1 MAETNKANSELN
13 SILLASKFSGE
24 LDKIVTQKSVTGF
37 FADNIFRAKF
47 VGAQTVIVPDI
58 NFVGLA
64 NYNHDTGFAKGQTTI
79 KQESYTLSKDR
90 GRALQIDR
98 EDMDETGIANL
109 AGQVLGEFVRT
120 KVVPEMDAYV
130 ISKLAGVAATK
141 EHSVAGWEG
150 NEVYSKFTTAVNNV
164 QGRAGFGEELVAF
177 VDPAFYA
184 ALMNS
189 TEITRQITVSDFK
202 QGEVNLKVKS
212 INGVAIIPV
221 AADRMKT
228 AYTFDDAGF
237 KAADGAKDIGLL
249 VLPKKGAS
257 LVKKTETMRI
267 FTPEQ
272 NKDADA
278 YQFNYR
284 LHYDV
289 FVKKS
294 NLDFIE
300 AVVSV

>member
-1 MAETNKANSELN
+1 MSLN
-13 SILLASKFSGE
+13 NLATATKFSSE
-24 LDKIVTQKSVTGF
+24 LDKMVAQKSVTGF
-37 FADNIFRAKF
+37 FADNAFRAKF
-47 VGAQTVIVPDI
+47 VGAKTVIVPDI
-58 NFVGLA
+58 DFVGLA
-64 NYNHDTGFAKGQTTI
+64 DYDRDTGFAKGQTTVA
-79 KQESYTLSKDR
+79 QESYTLAKDR

-98 EDMDETGIANL
+98 EDMDETGVANL

-130 ISKLAGVAATK
+130 ISKLAGVATTQS
-141 EHSVAGWEG
+141 HSVAGWEG

-177 VDPAFYA
+177 VNPAFYA

-228 AYTFDDAGF
+228 AYTFDNEGF
-237 KAADGAKDIGLL
+237 KAAEEAKDIGLL

-267 FTPEQ
+267 FIPEQ

-300 AVVSV
+300 AVVSA